1 MASDPFIDEIN
12 ARLHYLEHS
21 RAADAQPGVTL
32 RIALATPS
40 SDVPALHRD
49 LRSEHHATRAK
60 QKQAMV
66 RSVGN
71 AVAQEQHQAERHQR
85 HTTRL
90 PAVPATL
97 RPISTGEAAEGRHE
111 HWREREPT
119 W

>member
-32 RIALATPS
+32 RIDLGTQS
-40 SDVPALHRD
+40 SDAPGAVLYRD

-60 QKQAMV
+60 QKEAMV
-66 RSVGN
+66 RSVAN
-71 AVAQEQHQAERHQR
+71 AVAQERHLAERHQR

-90 PAVPATL
+90 SAAPA
-97 RPISTGEAAEGRHE
+97 ISTPPLEAGEGRHE
-111 HWREREPT
+111 HWREREQT